1 MPAIRELFFRRTGQ
15 QAESTPPAP
24 RPEIINEEIHP
35 LHLYPGFNTF
45 VEEWNRHATT
55 LARKGLQLDIQS
67 SQKELDKL
75 PNQSSFL
82 QSEIE
87 ILKAERRQQQEIFEA
102 KQDEPKKEKFS
113 PLKRANRRLRR
124 AREKL
129 DRISHQEQQIR
140 QFAEAR
146 LKAAIAS
153 LVDLDDEFAFRL
165 DENEIRFYVAE
176 RLRKDTEAIDVFL
189 LRYCARKGLRGQRQ
203 ELELEDINYG
213 FFALLRCYTN
223 TVEEVGH
230 EELRAST
237 NEATTRQLRI
247 AKHSYGRAKH
257 GS

>member
-1 MPAIRELFFRRTGQ
+1 MPAIRELFRKTGQ
-15 QAESTPPAP
+15 QAESVPPAP
-24 RPEIINEEIHP
+24 QPEIINEEIHP

-165 DENEIRFYVAE
+165 EENEIKFYVAE
-176 RLRKDTEAIDVFL
+176 RLRKNPEVIDAFL
-189 LRYCARKGLRGQRQ
+189 LRYCAKKWLSGRRRES
-203 ELELEDINYG
+203 ELWSINYG
-213 FFALLRCYTN
+213 FFALLKFYTN
-223 TVEEVGH
+223 TVKEVGQ
-230 EELRAST
+230 EKLKAST
-237 NEATTRQLRI
+237 DEATKRQLQKLVNLR
-247 AKHSYGRAKH
+247 RR
-257 GS
+257 